1 MKPSRWTAF
10 FFAAPAT
17 LHLLVFAL
25 LPIGFAL
32 WLSFYDWDLLREN
45 RPWVGLQNYADAA
58 GDASFWN
65 SMWNS
70 ARYAIVGVPLGM
82 AVALGVAVLVH
93 QKLRGVA
100 WFRTIYY
107 LPAISSGVAI
117 SMLWIYVYLPE
128 SGLINTFLKSLG
140 FSGKTDFLNEVPY
153 AMWALVFMSVWT
165 GLGPRMVIF
174 LAGLAGIDPHLYE
187 AAEIDGATRW
197 KTFWKVTL
205 PMLAPTM
212 LFVLVTSTISAFHL
226 FTPIY
231 MMTKGGPMDSTDVIG
246 YHIYVEAWKRFNIG
260 SASAQSFILLIVIG
274 TIAWAQ
280 FRLMRGQLEAARA

>member
-1 MKPSRWTAF
+1 MKPGRWTPILF
-10 FFAAPAT
+10 TAPAT
-17 LHLLVFAL
+17 LHLLLFAI

-45 RPWVGLQNYADAA
+45 RPWVGLDNYLNSV
-58 GDASFWN
+58 GDTGFWN
-65 SMWNS
+65 AMWNS
-70 ARYAIVGVPLGM
+70 GRFALVGVPLGM
-82 AVALGVAVLVH
+82 AVALAVAVLVH

-100 WFRTIYY
+100 WFRTIFYM
-107 LPAISSGVAI
+107 PAISSGVAI
-117 SMLWIYVYLPE
+117 SMLWIYIYLPE
-128 SGLINTFLKSLG
+128 SGLINTVLKSLG
-140 FSGKTDFLNEVPY
+140 FSGSTDFLNEVPY

-187 AAEIDGATRW
+187 AAEMDGATKWR
-197 KTFWKVTL
+197 TFWKVTL

-231 MMTKGGPMDSTDVIG
+231 MMTRGGPMDSTDVIG

-260 SASAQSFILLIVIG
+260 SASAQSFILLIVIAA
-274 TIAWAQ
+274 IAWVQ
-280 FRLMRGQLEAARA
+280 FRMMRGQLEAVRA

>member
-1 MKPSRWTAF
+1 MKSKGWSNLIF
-10 FFAAPAT
+10 VGPAT
-17 LHLLVFAL
+17 LHLLLFAIF
-25 LPIGFAL
+25 PIGFAL
-32 WLSFYDWDLLREN
+32 WLSFFDWDLLRES
-45 RPWVGLQNYADAA
+45 RPWVGIDNYLSAA
-58 GDASFWN
+58 TDRDFWN
-65 SMWNS
+65 AMWNS
-70 ARYAIVGVPLGM
+70 GRYAMVGVPLGM

-117 SMLWIYVYLPE
+117 SMLWIYIYLPE
-128 SGLINTFLKSLG
+128 SGLINTMLKSLG

-165 GLGPRMVIF
+165 GLGPRMIIF

-187 AAEIDGATRW
+187 AAEMDGAGRLR
-197 KTFWKVTL
+197 TFFKVTV

-231 MMTKGGPMDSTDVIG
+231 MMTKGGPMGSTDVVG

-274 TIAWAQ
+274 VIAWFQ
-280 FRLMRGQLEAARA
+280 FRMMRGQLEAVRA